1 MAGNGMS
8 AIFKITAG
16 AAALGFMAIGL
27 CWWIAPQFAATQ
39 MGMELLGGL
48 GLSTQLAD
56 LAAFFLT
63 LGSAILLGL
72 VRANRVWLYPPI
84 MLLGFAVCGRLVAWR
99 FHGADLAIHMI
110 AVEIVVIAILWINAT
125 SIATNTN

>member
-1 MAGNGMS
+1 MS
-8 AIFKITAG
+8 AIFKIAAG

-63 LGSAILLGL
+63 LGSAILIGL
-72 VRANRVWLYPPI
+72 VSANRVWLYPAI

-99 FHGADLAIHMI
+99 FHGADLAMHMI
-110 AVEIVVIAILWINAT
+110 AVEVGVIAVLWISASSLAPDT
-125 SIATNTN
+125 D